1 MGRIMILWS
10 WMGELGGDHGGVVFD
25 NDMGGRSFLVYFF
38 LVMVFWCPFFFFFLL
53 YILNYDL

>member
-38 LVMVFWCPFFFFFLL
+38 LVMVFWCPFFFFFCCI
-53 YILNYDL
+53 Y